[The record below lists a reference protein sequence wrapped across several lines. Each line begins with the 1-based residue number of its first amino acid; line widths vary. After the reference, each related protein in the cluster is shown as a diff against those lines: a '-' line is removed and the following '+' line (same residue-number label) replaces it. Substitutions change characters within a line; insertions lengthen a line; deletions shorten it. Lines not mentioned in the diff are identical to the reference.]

1 MSTAA
6 LTRVAS
12 SAAVLPQDRLLA
24 KTGRQTPPLKSKAKA
39 PSRVRLLILIIDRG
53 ARSLLISGRQEEQ
66 WVDLIVDDVN
76 G

>member
-1 MSTAA
+1 MSTAV

-12 SAAVLPQDRLLA
+12 SVAVLPQDRLHA
-24 KTGRQTPPLKSKAKA
+24 KTGRQTLQLKSKAKA
-39 PSRVRLLILIIDRG
+39 PSRVRPLMFTIDRG
-53 ARSLLISGRQEEQ
+53 ARSLLVSGRQEEQ